1 MKVKIF
7 HTGDIHIGMKFS
19 KYNNIK
25 DLLIDARFKALENMI
40 EKANDLDTNLFVV
53 AGDLFNNLKV
63 TQKDIKKAI
72 EILDRFS
79 GEEVII
85 IPGNHDYDN
94 GETELWQYFNKQ
106 DIKNIKVLNKN
117 IPYYLENLDTV
128 IYPAC
133 CKNKHSE
140 ENNINWIK
148 ENGLEENIKYHI
160 GLAHGA
166 IEGLSADLEGK
177 YYFMT
182 MNELDEIP
190 VDLWLIG
197 HTHVRYPLVDE
208 INDNKIFN
216 AGTPEPDGLN
226 YKGEGSAW
234 YIELDEDTN
243 YAKKVDV
250 GNYRFFDL
258 NYEIKSVEDLE
269 KIKKDILGENSK
281 RNIVRLNLSGNMPKE
296 DYDNMPKFYDEIREQ
311 LRELIIE
318 DSELKP
324 NIDMETIN
332 QEFTKGS
339 FPHEFL
345 SELIDDEDALQ
356 IAYEIIRR
364 D

>member
-25 DLLIDARFKALENMI
+25 DLLIDARFEVLENMVN
-40 EKANDLDTNLFVV
+40 KANELEANLFIV
-53 AGDLFNNLKV
+53 AGDLFNNLNV
-63 TQKDIKKAI
+63 AQKDIKKSI
-72 EILDRFS
+72 EILDRFA

-85 IPGNHDYDN
+85 LPGNHDYDN
-94 GETELWQYFNKQ
+94 GKTKLWEYFNKQ
-106 DIKNIKVLNKN
+106 DSRNIKILNEN
-117 IPYYLENLDTV
+117 TPYYLENLDTV
-128 IYPAC
+128 IYPAY

-140 ENNINWIK
+140 VNNIGWIK
-148 ENGLEENIKYHI
+148 ENGLEEDVKYHI

-182 MNELDEIP
+182 MKELENIP
-190 VDLWLIG
+190 VNIWLIG
-197 HTHVRYPLVDE
+197 HTHVRYPLLEEV
-208 INDNKIFN
+208 NNNKVFN

-226 YKGEGSAW
+226 YRGEGSAW

-243 YAKKVDV
+243 YAKKIET
-250 GNYRFFDL
+250 GKYRFFDL
-258 NYEIKSVEDLE
+258 EYKIKSIEDLDIIRKEILDE
-269 KIKKDILGENSK
+269 KSK
-281 RNIVRLNLSGNMPKE
+281 RNIVRLNLSGNLPKE
-296 DYDNMPKFYDEIREQ
+296 DYENMREFYDEIRNN

-318 DSELKP
+318 DSNLKP
-324 NIDMETIN
+324 NIDMKTIDE
-332 QEFTKGS
+332 EFTKGS

-345 SELIDDEDALQ
+345 SELIEDEDALQ

-364 D
+364 G